1 MTERQSDNNAPKLGV
16 MVLLCPIVI
25 LERRLLASLQEI
37 RYLISYRWN
46 PAAKCFLLEQ
56 NYIFC
61 AVEGLI
67 SSHSAMQQTILHPF
81 LPNS

>member
-1 MTERQSDNNAPKLGV
+1 MRFFVPYFDEPRH
-16 MVLLCPIVI
+16 
-25 LERRLLASLQEI
+25 
-37 RYLISYRWN
+37 LISLYQRLGI
-46 PAAKCFLLEQ
+46 KCFLLEQ

-67 SSHSAMQQTILHPF
+67 SNHVAVQQGIWHPF